1 MTFSLVGLM
10 TSKVLP
16 STLFTNSL
24 FMKLQQSS
32 QPMKGGGEKSE
43 DGCLQASWLLV
54 LERRGLNLYRSHD
67 DCGDGTVWYV
77 KNVL

>member
-1 MTFSLVGLM
+1 
-10 TSKVLP
+10 
-16 STLFTNSL
+16 
-24 FMKLQQSS
+24 MKLQQSS